1 MAKSLTA
8 KVGAYSSVVGGGVH
22 IHEPDGRFAGQVA
35 FMCQTDTLRDKA
47 LQMAMSEVIAKAL
60 NELFA
65 ARQAPADVPTPLT
78 DYERKVAQMKEDF
91 PNGI

>member
-47 LQMAMSEVIAKAL
+47 LQIAMSEAIAKAL

-65 ARQAPADVPTPLT
+65 ARQAPAAVPTPQG
-78 DYERKVAQMKEDF
+78 DA
-91 PNGI
+91 

>member
-22 IHEPDGRFAGQVA
+22 IHEPDGRFAGHVA

-47 LQMAMSEVIAKAL
+47 LQMAMSEVIANAL

-65 ARQAPADVPTPLT
+65 ARQAPAAVPTPQG
-78 DYERKVAQMKEDF
+78 E
-91 PNGI
+91 G

>member
-1 MAKSLTA
+1 MNLCAE
-8 KVGAYSSVVGGGVH
+8 VMAYSSVVGGGVH

-47 LQMAMSEVIAKAL
+47 LQMAMSEVIANAL

-65 ARQAPADVPTPLT
+65 ARQAPADVPTPQG
-78 DYERKVAQMKEDF
+78 DV
-91 PNGI
+91 